1 MNAPAIRSRLPKPSL
16 RWLAA
21 LGVLLSCGAALAFD
35 PAADG
40 QPGMMLLFAGISGTG
55 MLGGLL
61 AWHSLS
67 SSRLRDQLTLIDT
80 ALRGVDVAV
89 VGVDDRG
96 LIFFANAA
104 AATLAGVE
112 QTELAGR
119 PLAEIFRLHSA
130 ADGQPVGLEQ
140 LQQTCAEGAPAV
152 RAVLRDG
159 ADNEH
164 VLDISCSCDEAGRRQ
179 VSFLVMADVNVP
191 HGISLELFW
200 QANHDALTG
209 LVNRRGFEEQL
220 RAAIAAGG
228 EAEKQHT
235 LLFIDLDR
243 FKLINDSSGH
253 AAGDEFLRQIGTVLR
268 ARVRTSDVLA
278 RLGGDEFAV
287 LLQACPVEQA
297 LRIANA
303 VRMEIANFRFVW
315 RDKVFH
321 VGASIG
327 LVVLT
332 DPAATAEDVLAQ
344 ADSACYAAK
353 EGGRDQIRV
362 FHAKAAGSQQ
372 RADMNMVETIHD
384 AIERNGF
391 RLFRQRIVGLQE
403 ENSQGR
409 HFELLL
415 RMVDR
420 DGKIVPPMVFIPS
433 AERHNMMQAIDRWVL
448 GNALAAIRRE
458 CDTIPEPTPDNP
470 GRGLPIYDIN
480 LSAASIADSRFPQF
494 VREQLALH
502 GVPAETICFEIT
514 ETLAVGNLTKAAE
527 LIRDLKGLGL
537 RFALDD
543 FGAGMCSFAYL
554 KHLPVDFVKIDGSF
568 VRDMLAEPMNLE
580 IVLAINN
587 ITHSLGMKTIAEFAE
602 TEGVLTRLREM
613 GVDFAQGH
621 AVGRPFYFY

>member
-1 MNAPAIRSRLPKPSL
+1 MSTSTARRL
-16 RWLAA
+16 LAA
-21 LGVLLSCGAALAFD
+21 AMTVLCCGAALALGPFS
-35 PAADG
+35 AE
-40 QPGMMLLFAGISGTG
+40 QPRMVFWLAGIGGTSV
-55 MLGGLL
+55 LGSWL

-67 SSRLRDQLTLIDT
+67 GNRLRDQLNLIDA
-80 ALRGVDVAV
+80 ALRSVDIAV

-96 LIFFANAA
+96 EIFFANAA
-104 AATLAGVE
+104 AAKLIGSEAS
-112 QTELAGR
+112 ELHGR
-119 PLAEIFRLHSA
+119 AFVDAFSMRSA
-130 ADGQPVGLEQ
+130 AGGQPLGLDQ
-140 LQQTCAEGAPAV
+140 LLQESKAGPAL
-152 RAVLRDG
+152 RAVLRDPNDG
-159 ADNEH
+159 EH
-164 VLDISCSCDEAGRRQ
+164 VLDVSCSSDVSGRQRL
-179 VSFLVMADVNVP
+179 SFLVMEDVSVP

-200 QANHDALTG
+200 QANHDPLTT

-220 RAAIAAGG
+220 RAAVAASREGG
-228 EAEKQHT
+228 KQHT

-253 AAGDEFLRQIGTVLR
+253 AAGDEFLRQIAGALR

-303 VRMEIANFRFVW
+303 IRMEISSFRFVW

-327 LVVLT
+327 LVVMS
-332 DPAATAEDVLAQ
+332 DPEATADEVLEQ
-344 ADSACYAAK
+344 ADEACYAAK
-353 EGGRDQIRV
+353 EAGRDQIRV
-362 FHAKAAGSQQ
+362 YQAEAGAASHP
-372 RADMNMVETIHD
+372 RTDMNIVETIHD

-391 RLFRQRIVGLQE
+391 RLYRQRIAGLKE
-403 ENSQGR
+403 DGR

-420 DGKIVPPMVFIPS
+420 GGKIVPPMVFIPA
-433 AERHNMMQAIDRWVL
+433 AERHNMMQAIDRWVFQ
-448 GNALAAIRRE
+448 NALPAIRRE
-458 CDTIPEPTPDNP
+458 CDATPDQ
-470 GRGLPIYDIN
+470 LPLFDIN
-480 LSAASIADSRFPQF
+480 LSAASIGDNRFPQF

-502 GVPAETICFEIT
+502 GVPAAAICFEIT
-514 ETLAVGNLTKAAE
+514 ETLAVANLTKAAE
-527 LIRDLKGLGL
+527 LIRELNGLGL

-554 KHLPVDFVKIDGSF
+554 KHLPVDFLKIDGAF
-568 VRDMLAEPMNLE
+568 VRDMLAEPMNHE

-587 ITHSLGMKTIAEFAE
+587 IAHAMGMKTIAEFVE
-602 TEGVLTRLREM
+602 TEGTLNRLREI

-621 AVGRPFYFY
+621 AVGRPFYFA